1 VDITKNDPPNQ
12 GGPERAKVEM
22 QDKSSAPVV
31 NDTESDL
38 RMQNISEFSGEAND
52 IVSDNQTA
60 PVGAIGLGMAA
71 SRIDVNSSLNKSR
84 DPYPRKGD
92 IFSYEARSDEMV
104 NSDNESGRHNIN
116 ALNAG
121 KPNCKSTCFSV
132 RLSTCLPAFH
142 FYHFTFL
149 PLIFITYCSVDMN
162 DPTQITLE
170 KTGNVVGISVMTSQ
184 YDEDYS

>member
-1 VDITKNDPPNQ
+1 MDITKNNPPNQ
-12 GGPERAKVEM
+12 DGPERAKVEM

-52 IVSDNQTA
+52 IVSDNHTA
-60 PVGAIGLGMAA
+60 PVGAIGLGMV
-71 SRIDVNSSLNKSR
+71 SRIDVNSSMNKSR
-84 DPYPRKGD
+84 DPYRKKGD
-92 IFSYEARSDEMV
+92 MFSYEARSDEMV

-121 KPNCKSTCFSV
+121 KPNFD
-132 RLSTCLPAFH
+132 
-142 FYHFTFL
+142 
-149 PLIFITYCSVDMN
+149 IN
-162 DPTQITLE
+162 DPTQVTLE

>member
-1 VDITKNDPPNQ
+1 MDITKNDPPNQ

-116 ALNAG
+116 ALKLEEIGRSRHELHDRRLVIAPDGHSRVAQPGNTV
-121 KPNCKSTCFSV
+121 CK
-132 RLSTCLPAFH
+132 
-142 FYHFTFL
+142 
-149 PLIFITYCSVDMN
+149 
-162 DPTQITLE
+162 
-170 KTGNVVGISVMTSQ
+170 TS
-184 YDEDYS
+184 